1 LLLRSLE
8 LAVEV
13 VLLWRHAS
21 PSLGPHG
28 AAPDRNHRARVPA
41 LVRRNHRRAYPD
53 ILAEGDPS

>member
-1 LLLRSLE
+1 VFALLLEAGDVTLKRLELAVEVFLLLRSLE

-28 AAPDRNHRARVPA
+28 AAPDRNH
-41 LVRRNHRRAYPD
+41 
-53 ILAEGDPS
+53 